1 MNLLSRNIV
10 VRFEHCDP
18 AGIMFYPRF
27 FALVNEMVEDWF
39 ATLGH
44 SFAALHVARHKGVPS
59 VRLEAEFVAPV
70 RMGETLTQVLG
81 VEEIGRSSCALK
93 HIASVG
99 DKVVARFDQTIVYAD
114 LASMRAEPW
123 PDDLRA
129 AIARFAGVSA

>member
-1 MNLLSRNIV
+1 MNVLSRNLL

-39 ATLGH
+39 ASLGH
-44 SFAALHVARHKGVPS
+44 SFAALHIEQRKGVPS

-70 RMGETLTQVLG
+70 RMGETLSQVLG
-81 VEEIGRSSCALK
+81 VEEIGRTSCTLK

-99 DKVVARFDQTIVYAD
+99 GKVVARFDHTIVYAD
-114 LASMRAEPW
+114 LASMKAEPW

-129 AIARFAGVSA
+129 AIARFAGVNP